1 MSTNEAKTGP
11 LSATT
16 VTATGAVSSASV
28 AATGAVSGA
37 TVSAT
42 GAVSGAS
49 VAATGAVSGATVSAT
64 GAVSGASVA
73 ATGAVTGASLSV
85 TGAVSGA
92 SLSVSGELPF
102 RKVRAVCTSNVSN
115 LSSFNVS
122 ANTDG
127 VTLVENDIVLLI
139 AQTTA
144 AQNGPYVVGTVTM
157 GSAPLTRP
165 AWFAAGATIK
175 SGYALEIGGEGSVF
189 KNTTWKTMVA
199 SDSFVVDTT
208 DGKFYPRM
216 VSGQANLGSG
226 AATITTVPIFSTLTN
241 VVLTRTS
248 PSGTSSTVE
257 YALNGTPTAGTIG
270 TGSFSIR
277 AALASGSVN
286 TSDTSTIT
294 WTVINQG

>member
-11 LSATT
+11 VSAST
-16 VTATGAVSSASV
+16 VTATGAVSAAS
-28 AATGAVSGA
+28 
-37 TVSAT
+37 VSAT

-49 VAATGAVSGATVSAT
+49 VSAT
-64 GAVSGASVA
+64 GAISAASATITGSLTVSGD
-73 ATGAVTGASLSV
+73 T
-85 TGAVSGA
+85 
-92 SLSVSGELPF
+92 PF
-102 RKVRAVCTSNVSN
+102 RKVRAVVTSNVSN
-115 LSSFNVS
+115 LASFNVS
-122 ANTDG
+122 TNTDG
-127 VTLVENDIVLLI
+127 VTLVANDIVLLV
-139 AQTTA
+139 AQSTA
-144 AQNGPYVVGTVTM
+144 AQNGPYVVGTVTV
-157 GSAPLTRP
+157 GVAPLTRP
-165 AWFAAGATIK
+165 GWFAAAATIK
-175 SGYALEIGGEGSVF
+175 SGYTLQIGGEGSVF
-189 KNTTWKTMVA
+189 KNTTWKAMVA

-208 DGKFYPRM
+208 DGKFYPLV